1 MKLAG
6 ILQRPPLASCS
17 ALGILSSRHNAETAD
32 CFTFK
37 FSAASFVP
45 VNSVLHIRLLS
56 KQKVRQPELPHRK
69 TPTPIVAKQSLH
81 SIGSLYNQAGAA
93 FLPKRV
99 RLIV

>member
-6 ILQRPPLASCS
+6 ILQGLPLASCL
-17 ALGILSSRHNAETAD
+17 ALGILYSRHNAETAD

-37 FSAASFVP
+37 FSAVSLAS
-45 VNSVLHIRLLS
+45 VNSILHIRLLS

-81 SIGSLYNQAGAA
+81 SIGSLYNQAGVA

-99 RLIV
+99 CLIV

>member
-1 MKLAG
+1 MKFAG
-6 ILQRPPLASCS
+6 ILQGLPLASCS
-17 ALGILSSRHNAETAD
+17 ALGILPSRHQGETVD
-32 CFTFK
+32 GFSLN

-99 RLIV
+99 CLIV